1 MSLSSLASMK
11 GGHHCSMDIANLTGL
26 AWFASVGIFMLLRGI
41 RSIDEIRSVRESVA
55 VNLKALDLNKRSV
68 AGWLCK

>member
-1 MSLSSLASMK
+1 
-11 GGHHCSMDIANLTGL
+11 MDIANLTGL